1 MSTKLVQDDRP
12 KIKDKQRHPGTFFVI
27 NKYLAPKHRFTQ
39 QKKKIVQKEYRS
51 SVYSLALLNT
61 LVLLGGLMSIL
72 IGWYNLTNQS
82 YNRDFLGS
90 SLYTVVSCV
99 VISIGACVIM
109 LSIGGIVIALGIMKK
124 PLKVG

>member
-1 MSTKLVQDDRP
+1 MSTKLVQDGHP

-39 QKKKIVQKEYRS
+39 QKKKIDQKEYRS

-90 SLYTVVSCV
+90 SLYTVVSCI